1 MLGGGGADLMR
12 ADDSGIDTVNAGSGD
27 DVIDCGDGTDT
38 VEFEVVVENLRNQVG
53 H

>member
-38 VEFEVVVENLRNQVG
+38 VDFDVVAENCENQDP